1 MGRLDGRLGRR
12 RPAIIVLANVAEIA
26 GTCLLLFFGADS
38 LAENAFVR
46 VGLGIVFIVVM
57 TYVSYRGII
66 LSERIQAV
74 LVTFQFAV
82 LVLLS
87 VLALVKV
94 YSGTAGEQAVLPSLT
109 WLSPLGLD
117 AGAVAEAVILCI
129 FIYWGW
135 DSCLAVTEETK
146 DSDRTPGRAALL
158 STVILLATYLL
169 VAYAVGSF
177 AGFAEEGMGLAN
189 EENADDVLTIVGEP
203 VLGAILTSVLLL
215 TVSVSAASSTQTTI
229 LPTARGALAMAVY
242 RAIPAKFG
250 EVHPRYKTPSFA
262 TLVMGATAI
271 GFYLIL
277 SVVSTNALADSIAS
291 LGLAVAFYY
300 GITAFACV
308 VYFRR
313 TVFRNARNFLLRGL
327 LPLLGG
333 IGMVVAFVIASI
345 SYLNPESGFT
355 TFGSLGG
362 IFVIGIG
369 MLALGVPLMVA
380 CAVRLR
386 AFFRGETLNADTP
399 ILVPDTGEPPR
410 GGL

>member
-109 WLSPLGLD
+109 WLSPSGLD

-177 AGFAEEGMGLAN
+177 AGFAEEGS
-189 EENADDVLTIVGEP
+189 DW
-203 VLGAILTSVLLL
+203 
-215 TVSVSAASSTQTTI
+215 
-229 LPTARGALAMAVY
+229 PT
-242 RAIPAKFG
+242 
-250 EVHPRYKTPSFA
+250 
-262 TLVMGATAI
+262 
-271 GFYLIL
+271 
-277 SVVSTNALADSIAS
+277 
-291 LGLAVAFYY
+291 
-300 GITAFACV
+300 
-308 VYFRR
+308 RR
-313 TVFRNARNFLLRGL
+313 T
-327 LPLLGG
+327 P
-333 IGMVVAFVIASI
+333 
-345 SYLNPESGFT
+345 T
-355 TFGSLGG
+355 T
-362 IFVIGIG
+362 
-369 MLALGVPLMVA
+369 
-380 CAVRLR
+380 C
-386 AFFRGETLNADTP
+386 
-399 ILVPDTGEPPR
+399 
-410 GGL
+410 

>member
-1 MGRLDGRLGRR
+1 L
-12 RPAIIVLANVAEIA
+12 
-26 GTCLLLFFGADS
+26 S
-38 LAENAFVR
+38 L
-46 VGLGIVFIVVM
+46 
-57 TYVSYRGII
+57 
-66 LSERIQAV
+66 
-74 LVTFQFAV
+74 
-82 LVLLS
+82 
-87 VLALVKV
+87 
-94 YSGTAGEQAVLPSLT
+94 
-109 WLSPLGLD
+109 
-117 AGAVAEAVILCI
+117 
-129 FIYWGW
+129 
-135 DSCLAVTEETK
+135 
-146 DSDRTPGRAALL
+146 
-158 STVILLATYLL
+158 
-169 VAYAVGSF
+169 
-177 AGFAEEGMGLAN
+177 
-189 EENADDVLTIVGEP
+189 
-203 VLGAILTSVLLL
+203 
-215 TVSVSAASSTQTTI
+215 
-229 LPTARGALAMAVY
+229 
-242 RAIPAKFG
+242 
-250 EVHPRYKTPSFA
+250 
-262 TLVMGATAI
+262 
-271 GFYLIL
+271 
-277 SVVSTNALADSIAS
+277 VSTNALADSIAS

-313 TVFRNARNFLLRGL
+313 TVFRNARNFFLRGL